1 MNLKKNSRNDPFWT
15 RDKIKYISEPQG
27 PVGEVS
33 HLSYQNPEKRKKIGA
48 EKIKQKNFQIWLKT
62 INVQI

>member
-1 MNLKKNSRNDPFWT
+1 MILSEQETKLN
-15 RDKIKYISEPQG
+15 IYIYISEPQG